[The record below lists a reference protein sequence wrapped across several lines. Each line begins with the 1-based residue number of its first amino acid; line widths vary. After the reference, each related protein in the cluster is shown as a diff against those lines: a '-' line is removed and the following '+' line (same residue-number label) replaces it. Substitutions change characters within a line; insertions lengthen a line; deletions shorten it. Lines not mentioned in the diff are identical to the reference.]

1 MYVPRRL
8 SGDIFVVVSVAMSL
22 PILLCLLL
30 SKKLIIG
37 AYGLPQ
43 GSPQASPPAPAPP
56 APPPVVS
63 PSARPAAPESGA
75 ATWGWKDLAASGC
88 PNYVSYASQPHEPKS
103 SGRFGLSYQRPSE
116 ECRTFRSKEVED
128 TIERMRGTIKDPDM
142 FRLFENTFPNTLD
155 TAIKWKG
162 LLQGTD
168 EELTFM
174 ITGDINAMW
183 LRDSANQMQSYL
195 PLLKASPDPGSI
207 ASLYRGVINID
218 ARFLLHSPYCNSF
231 QIPPLPGLPKS
242 GGSDWAGDEVV
253 PLPDP
258 SWVWECKYELD
269 SLAAFLQ
276 ISSEYY
282 TATQDLAFFSKY
294 NWVAAVERVLDTAE
308 AMTAPTYAADGN
320 VNISPYSFKRPNE
333 RIPNNPVANGT
344 NLIRSLFRPSDDVTQ
359 YELFIPANM
368 MFARYLEETAK
379 IMAQVAGQQPLAERM
394 SSRAKLLREAITQ
407 HGIVKH
413 PRHGD
418 VYAYEIDGYG
428 SSMIM
433 DDANLPSLL
442 SAPMM
447 GYLSRDDPVYQN
459 TRKMILSTGNPFWAW
474 GPALSSVGSP
484 HVGPGMGWPMASIV
498 RIMTTDND
506 REIMFSLKELLATT
520 GGLGLM
526 HESVNSFDPNHW
538 TRQW

>member
-1 MYVPRRL
+1 
-8 SGDIFVVVSVAMSL
+8 MSL
-22 PILLCLLL
+22 PVLLGVLLTKRL
-30 SKKLIIG
+30 LIVG

-43 GSPQASPPAPAPP
+43 GPPPPAGSPPVPAGPP
-56 APPPVVS
+56 LVATTSSALPAVV
-63 PSARPAAPESGA
+63 PGSGA
-75 ATWGWKDLAASGC
+75 ASNASAGGAPKWGWADLSAAAC
-88 PNYVSYASQPHEPKS
+88 PNYVSYAGVPHGPKS
-103 SGRFGLSYQRPSE
+103 AGRFGLAYQRPAP
-116 ECRTFRSKEVED
+116 ECRSFRSKAVED
-128 TIERMRGTIKDPDM
+128 TVERMRGVIKDPDM
-142 FRLFENTFPNTLD
+142 MRLFENTFPNTLD
-155 TAIKWKG
+155 TAIRWKG
-162 LLQGTD
+162 VLGATD

-195 PLLKASPDPGSI
+195 PLLAASASPDSI

-242 GGSDWAGDEVV
+242 GGSDWGGDQVV
-253 PLPDP
+253 PAPDP
-258 SWVWECKYELD
+258 AWGWECKYELD

-282 TATQDLAFFSKY
+282 TATKDLAFFGKY
-294 NWVAAVERVLDTAE
+294 NWVAAVQKVLDTAE
-308 AMTAPTYAADGN
+308 AMTASTYAADGN
-320 VNISPYSFKRPNE
+320 VNKSPYEFHRSGE

-344 NLIRSLFRPSDDVTQ
+344 NLIRSVFRPSDDVTN

-379 IMAQVAGQQPLAERM
+379 IMAQIANQKPLADRM
-394 SSRAKLLREAITQ
+394 SARAKSLREAIAK
-407 HGIVKH
+407 HGVVKH
-413 PRHGD
+413 PVHGEI
-418 VYAYEIDGYG
+418 YAYEVDGYG

-433 DDANLPSLL
+433 DDANIPSLL
-442 SAPMM
+442 SAPML
-447 GYLSRDDPVYQN
+447 GFVSRSDPVYQN

-484 HVGPGMGWPMASIV
+484 HVGPGMGWPMASVV
-498 RIMTTDND
+498 RILTSDD
-506 REIMFSLKELLATT
+506 DKEIMFCLKELLATT

-526 HESVNSFDPNHW
+526 HESVNSFDPSHW